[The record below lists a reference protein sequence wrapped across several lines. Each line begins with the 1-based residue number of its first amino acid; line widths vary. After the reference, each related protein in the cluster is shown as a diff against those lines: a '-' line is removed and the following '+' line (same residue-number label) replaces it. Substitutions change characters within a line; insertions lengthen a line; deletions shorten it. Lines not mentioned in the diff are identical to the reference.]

1 MYIINSNAMKMRTAH
16 TFSRLLILACLVLGY
31 SSTLSAQADFVG
43 NVPATPINPNIP
55 FSVTIELQ
63 SSAQLVD
70 AAEVHLTFDTSILQV
85 TNLSL
90 GTTNTL
96 TSFVGPVFDNS
107 TGTIDYA
114 GGIPLVIGSPAPPV
128 DANFDVLVI
137 EFQASQPG
145 TTSLNY
151 VDPNPPFALT
161 VAYLAGVDVLN
172 EPDPIELTIVGANGD
187 PVADFTATPNPA
199 ETDQIISF
207 NASTSSDP
215 DDDPLT
221 YEWNFGDGTTGNG
234 QTIDH
239 AYTAADTYNVVLTVD
254 DGNGGSDTENIL
266 VVVNTPTVTTYVIAA
281 SAGPNGSISPDG
293 DTPVSAGGDQ
303 TFTITPET
311 GYEVDDVLVNGTSVG
326 AVTSYDFTEVQAS
339 ASISATFKLAAFDP
353 IYVNCGGGEVS
364 TGGITFLAD
373 TGFTGGTA
381 FPNSPGQV
389 TTLANTDF
397 TNTSDDEIYRKER
410 FGDYSYDFNVPNG
423 EYIVDLYIAEIFQ
436 GILNPPVNAVPGKR
450 IFDVNIEGNALEL
463 DDFDALNPDA
473 GGAFNPATGLI
484 KTFVV
489 TVTDGI
495 LTIATTTV
503 QDNAKLSAIGIRAN
517 DGSANSAP
525 SITTINPITVDQGD
539 TIAQAITAN
548 DADGISEFQIK
559 ITNDADDSVVP
570 SSSYTLVQNGDSADF
585 EWITLVGDAGDYT
598 ATVLAFDGKDVAS
611 TTFAINIGIGSN
623 EAPTIDAIADIEVKE
638 NESIT
643 IPIKVTDDTDTSAS
657 IVIYDK
663 SINTTPVNTNTVP
676 YTSGGT
682 IAGYTFLEN
691 PAGSGNYILSF
702 ASGIPDS
709 RSYFARVTA
718 NDGVNPEVTETF
730 IIDVAHPVSNDA
742 NIASVLDA
750 TTFSDPLPWYGNNPG
765 TNAEGTFTVSIE
777 NSGTNIG
784 YIEAGEF
791 VEYLIDVPAAG
802 LYEIKFTSA
811 NGSGVNGSSTDITVF
826 EEGNATAI
834 GSVTVPK
841 AGWSAYKDFITTVA
855 FANSGLQTLRLEFDG
870 GVNTQKLEFSP
881 STQNTAPTVVI
892 STPADGIALTTG
904 TTLNFSGT
912 ANDFQDGDLSSTISW
927 TSDIDG
933 ELGVGA
939 DITAPLTTV
948 GTHIITAEATDSDA
962 SPLTGTATVTL
973 VVTETDPSCNVSFRV
988 NAGGPTLLGNSG
1000 IFEEDQAASG
1010 ADAGSSANPGLP
1022 SPYID
1027 LDAPAIDKTFGSL
1040 TPLVSNTTGYP
1051 DFLFQTE
1058 RYSPA
1063 TNPDNMKWSFPTGNG
1078 IFEVKILFNEN
1089 WANENAQPQN
1099 NRIFNVL
1106 VEESLIL
1113 ENYRPSGP
1121 TGADFNVAKVE
1132 SYTATVTDGI
1142 LNIDFEKI
1150 SENPSVKG
1158 FDICFISDLPN
1169 EAPEVTITAPANGAN
1184 VIRGASIPLTATATD
1199 TENGDISDTIEWL
1212 SSDTEFGTDATNNV
1226 GSSINGQFV
1235 KPGPQ
1240 TLTANVFDLDNA
1252 LGTDVITVNVSSPE
1266 VVFTAPNEGDDLSSL
1281 TVSVTVDPTS
1291 VLFDNT
1297 EHFHFYINPP
1307 DINNLDSEK
1316 RISTAGSS
1324 ATTFEFNESSGL
1336 LAKDGAGNGIV
1347 EGPNTILVFVADKDH
1362 VQFPNPE
1369 AMDMVNFTVTLPD
1382 TTLPTISCLD
1392 NIVVGNDAGVCGAIV
1407 DFDAPVGEDNL
1418 PGATTMQI
1426 AGPESGDVFA
1436 IGETTVTFE
1445 VEDAAG
1451 NKAQCSFT
1459 VTVNDTEAPE
1469 VTCPPNI
1476 SVTSL
1481 DGSPMM
1487 IEDIG
1492 MASASDNC
1500 PGILEVTGEVKET
1513 GDPIPT
1519 VFPVGTTII
1528 RWSTVDAAG
1537 IPGFC
1542 DQSITVNFTPS
1553 TSKEITAFTLADQ
1566 VGPTVISGNSIA
1578 LDMPAGSD
1586 VTNLVPASLV
1596 FSAGAS
1602 IEPGTDVARNFS
1614 GAVEYT
1620 VTAQDDSEKVWTV
1633 DVTVLPDTTPPT
1645 ITCPGNIVVDTDAGV
1660 CGAAVAF
1667 SDPVGEDDLEGAVT
1681 NQIAGPAS
1689 GDVFPVGE
1697 TTVAFEVEDAAG
1709 NKTQCSFTVTVEDNE
1724 APEVT
1729 CPPSITVTSLDGSPM
1744 MIEDIGMATAMDNCD
1759 GVLPTN
1765 GLILGSGDPIP
1776 NVFPV
1781 GTTVIQWSTT
1791 DEAGNPA
1798 FCNQS
1803 ITVNFTASSE
1813 KEITAFTLAG
1823 QVGPTTIN
1831 GSTISLTMPIG
1842 SDVTNLVPTSLIFS
1856 AGASIEP
1863 GTGVARDF
1871 SNMIEYT
1878 VTAQDNSAKVW
1889 TVDVT
1894 VLEDTTPP
1902 TITCPGDIVVDNDS
1916 GICGAAV
1923 AFSDPVGEDDLE
1935 GAVTTQ
1941 IAGPSSGAI
1950 FPIGETTVTFEV
1962 EDAAG
1967 NKEQCSFIVTVNDTE
1982 APVAV
1987 CSDTTIQLNA
1997 SGNATINASALGSAS
2012 SDACGIASI
2021 TASKI
2026 TFTAADLGANSVT
2039 LTVTDLSGNESTCT
2053 SIVTVEAASVGNT
2066 QLTVLDATTD
2076 EPLFDL
2082 VDGMVIKKS
2091 DIGNTPLG
2099 VIFNA
2104 SFNPNGVFFKLSG
2117 PITQNRGEGQTPPYS
2132 LFGDIGTNIL
2142 GKPFPVGNYTLSAN
2156 PASGPTIVVNFEVTD
2171 VDPACE
2177 NFDLAVSTSS
2187 DPTTCNG
2194 SDGEIVMSTTGSTA
2208 LPVTYSWSHDAN
2220 LSGNTAM
2227 DLEAGTYSVTASD
2240 GAGCSETV
2248 TITLDGPPLPTVTLA
2263 PFANVLETASSFALT
2278 GGLPAGGT
2286 YSGQG
2291 VTSNTFDP
2299 SIGTGSYSI
2308 TYTYTDGDGCS
2319 NSASRNILVTS
2330 ETANAALI
2338 VLDARDDTELFALT
2352 DGIQINKSVIGEIPL
2367 GVIYNTN
2374 LNPNGVAFKLTG
2386 PITQNRFEGPA
2397 PHSLFGDIGV
2407 NIVGKIFPVGNYTL
2421 VANPKNGPTITI
2433 NFTVV
2438 EGNPLCDD
2446 MNVAVQ
2452 SKVNPSTCGGSDGA
2466 IVLSITG
2473 AVQPYTY
2480 SWSHNNSLQSSSA
2493 AGLTAGT
2500 YTVTVTDANGCS
2512 DEVTTSISDP
2522 AGPNVTLA
2530 MFDSVM
2536 DTEDAFDLSGG
2547 MPVGGTYS
2555 GEGVS
2560 NGMFDPAVG
2569 AGTYAI
2575 TYSYT
2580 DPNTG
2585 CDGSAV
2591 RNITVTTVNA
2601 ELSVLSFTL
2610 VNANTNADI
2619 LTLTSGTVIAIG
2631 DLPTTN
2637 LNIRANTTMDVGSVS
2652 FTLTGAQ
2659 SHGSLENVAPYAL
2672 FGDSP
2677 AGDYVGNEFITGNYV
2692 VSATPHSLNG
2702 GAGVSG
2708 TSLTIG
2714 FTLEEASIS
2723 AKAVREMTISPNP
2736 ADKEATLLFETPK
2749 RVSTINVYDSTGRLA
2764 KTFIGNPGE
2773 EITIRQ
2779 IPVQD
2784 LPPGTYFVR
2793 TIDINGKELQQQMAI
2808 KR

>member
-1 MYIINSNAMKMRTAH
+1 MKMRTAH
-16 TFSRLLILACLVLGY
+16 TFSKLLVLVCLVLGY

-43 NVPATPINPNIP
+43 TVQTGPLNTTTP
-55 FSVTIELQ
+55 FSVTVELQ

-85 TNLSL
+85 TSLSL
-90 GTTNTL
+90 GTNNTL
-96 TSFVGPVFDNS
+96 TSFVGPDFDNS
-107 TGTIDYA
+107 AGTIDYA
-114 GGIPLVIGSPAPPV
+114 GGIPLVIGSTAPPV

-137 EFQASQPG
+137 EFQASQTG

-151 VDPNPPFALT
+151 VDPDPPFALT

-172 EPDPIELTIVGANGD
+172 EPDPIALTIVGANGD

-215 DDDPLT
+215 DDDLLT
-221 YEWNFGDGTTGNG
+221 YEWDFGDGTTGNG

-239 AYTAADTYNVVLTVD
+239 AYTAADTYNVVLTVT
-254 DGNGGSDTENIL
+254 DGNGGSDTENIQ
-266 VVVNTPTVTTYVIAA
+266 VVVNAPTVTTYVIAA
-281 SAGPNGSISPDG
+281 SAGPNGSISPNG
-293 DTPVSAGGDQ
+293 DTAVIAGGNQ
-303 TFTITPET
+303 IFTITPES
-311 GYEVDDVLVNGTSVG
+311 GYEIDDVLVGGISQG
-326 AVTSYDFTEVQAS
+326 PLTSYEFMNVS
-339 ASISATFKLAAFDP
+339 APGTIAATFKLAAFDP

-381 FPNSPGQV
+381 FPTNQEQV

-397 TNTSDDEIYRKER
+397 ANTSDDEIYRKER
-410 FGDYSYDFNVPNG
+410 FGDYSYNFNVPNG
-423 EYIVDLYIAEIFQ
+423 DYIVDLYIAEIFQ
-436 GILNPPVNAVPGKR
+436 GVLNAPSNAIPGKR
-450 IFDVNIEGNALEL
+450 IFNVNIEGNAIEL
-463 DDFDALNPDA
+463 DNFDALNPNS
-473 GGAFNPATGLI
+473 GGAFAPATGLI

-489 TVTDGI
+489 TITDGV
-495 LTIATTTV
+495 LTIATTTLV
-503 QDNAKLSAIGIRAN
+503 DNAKLSAIGIRAN

-525 SITTINPITVDQGD
+525 AITTINDITVDQGD
-539 TIAQAITAN
+539 TISQAIAAS
-548 DADGISEFQIK
+548 DVDGITEFQLK

-570 SSSYTLVQNGDSADF
+570 SSSYTLTPNGNSADF
-585 EWITLVGDAGDYT
+585 EWITVAGDAGEYT
-598 ATVLAFDGKDVAS
+598 ATLLAFDGKDVTS
-611 TTFAINIGIGSN
+611 TTFAISIGVGN
-623 EAPTIDAIADIEVKE
+623 NAAPTIGAIADIEVKE

-643 IPIKVTDDTDTSAS
+643 IPITVTDDTDTSAS

-663 SINTTPVNTNTVP
+663 SINTTPANTNTVP

-691 PAGSGNYILSF
+691 PAGSGNYVLSF

-709 RSYFARVTA
+709 RSYFARITA
-718 NDGVNPEVTETF
+718 NDGVNPAVTETF

-742 NIASVLDA
+742 NTPSVLDA
-750 TTFSDPLPWYGNNPG
+750 TTFSNPLPWYGNSPG

-784 YIEAGEF
+784 YIENGDF
-791 VEYLIDVPAAG
+791 VEYLIDVPEAG
-802 LYEIKFTSA
+802 LYEVKFTSA
-811 NGSGVNGSSTDITVF
+811 NGSGADGSSTDITMF
-826 EEGNATAI
+826 EEGNPTDI
-834 GSVTVPK
+834 GFVTVPK
-841 AGWSAYKDFITTVA
+841 AGWSNYKDFTKTVA
-855 FANSGLQTLRLEFDG
+855 FAASGPQTLRLEFDG

-881 STQNTAPTVVI
+881 STVNTAPVVTI
-892 STPADGIALTTG
+892 ETPADGIALTTG

-912 ANDFQDGDLSSTISW
+912 ANDFQDGDLSSTIVW

-933 ELGVGA
+933 QLGVGA
-939 DITAPLTTV
+939 DITAALSTI
-948 GTHIITAEATDSDA
+948 GTHIITAETTDSDA

-973 VVTETDPSCNVSFRV
+973 VVTEIDPSCDARFRV

-1000 IFEEDQAASG
+1000 DFEEDQAASG
-1010 ADAGSSANPGLP
+1010 ADAGSSANPGTP
-1022 SPYID
+1022 SPYVN
-1027 LDAPAIDKTFGSL
+1027 LDAPAMDKTFGSL

-1058 RYSPA
+1058 RYSTVA
-1063 TNPDNMKWSFPTGNG
+1063 NPDNMNWSFPTGDG
-1078 IFEVKILFNEN
+1078 IFDVKILFNEN
-1089 WANENAQPQN
+1089 WNGEGGDP
-1099 NRIFNVL
+1099 RVFD
-1106 VEESLIL
+1106 VEIEGDIALDD
-1113 ENYRPSGP
+1113 YRPSVDG
-1121 TGADFNVAKVE
+1121 TQINVAKVE
-1132 SYTATVTDGI
+1132 TYRATVRDGI
-1142 LNIDFEKI
+1142 LNVNFLKGTQ
-1150 SENPSVKG
+1150 NPSVKG

-1169 EAPEVTITAPANGAN
+1169 EAPEVTITAPADGAN

-1226 GSSINGQFV
+1226 GSSVNGQFV

-1240 TLTANVFDLDNA
+1240 TLTANVFDLEGE
-1252 LGTDVITVNVSSPE
+1252 LGTDQITVNVSSPE
-1266 VVFTAPNEGDDLSSL
+1266 VVFTAPSEGDDLSSL
-1281 TVSVTVDPTS
+1281 TVNVTVDPTS

-1307 DINNLDSEK
+1307 DIDNLDSEK

-1347 EGPNTILVFVADKDH
+1347 EGQNTILVFVADKDH
-1362 VQFPNPE
+1362 VQFPNSG
-1369 AMDMVNFTVTLPD
+1369 AMDMITFTVTLPD
-1382 TTLPTISCLD
+1382 TTPPTITCPD
-1392 NIVVGNDAGVCGAIV
+1392 NIVVDNDAGVCGAV
-1407 DFDAPVGEDNL
+1407 VAFSAPVGEDNL
-1418 PGATTMQI
+1418 PGAITRQVD
-1426 AGPESGDVFA
+1426 GPSSGDTFP

-1451 NKAQCSFT
+1451 NKEQCSFTVTVNDTEAPKVMCPPNISVTSLDGSSIPIADIGMATASDNCGGVLSVTGVIKGTNNAIPAVFPVGTTIIVWSTVDEASNVGLCEQSITVNYTPSTAKDITAFTLAGQVGATTIVGNTISLDMPAGSDVGNLVPASLVFSAGASIEPGTNVARDFSGSVDYTVTAQDNSQKIWTVDVTVLPDSTPPTITCPGDIVVDNDAGECGAAVAFNAPVGEDNLPGAITSQIDGPSSGDTFPIGETTVTFEVEDAAGNKEQCSFT

-1492 MASASDNC
+1492 FATASDNC
-1500 PGILEVTGEVKET
+1500 PGILEVTGEVRDT
-1513 GDPIPT
+1513 GNPIPNI
-1519 VFPVGTTII
+1519 FPVGTTII
-1528 RWSTVDAAG
+1528 RWSTVDSNG

-1542 DQSITVNFTPS
+1542 DQSITVSFTPS
-1553 TSKEITAFTLADQ
+1553 TEKEITAFTLAGQ
-1566 VGPTVISGNSIA
+1566 VGATTISGSTIS
-1578 LDMPAGSD
+1578 LTMPIGSD
-1586 VTNLVPASLV
+1586 VSNLVPASLV

-1602 IEPGTDVARNFS
+1602 IEPGTN
-1614 GAVEYT
+1614 
-1620 VTAQDDSEKVWTV
+1620 
-1633 DVTVLPDTTPPT
+1633 
-1645 ITCPGNIVVDTDAGV
+1645 
-1660 CGAAVAF
+1660 
-1667 SDPVGEDDLEGAVT
+1667 
-1681 NQIAGPAS
+1681 
-1689 GDVFPVGE
+1689 
-1697 TTVAFEVEDAAG
+1697 
-1709 NKTQCSFTVTVEDNE
+1709 
-1724 APEVT
+1724 
-1729 CPPSITVTSLDGSPM
+1729 
-1744 MIEDIGMATAMDNCD
+1744 
-1759 GVLPTN
+1759 
-1765 GLILGSGDPIP
+1765 
-1776 NVFPV
+1776 
-1781 GTTVIQWSTT
+1781 
-1791 DEAGNPA
+1791 
-1798 FCNQS
+1798 
-1803 ITVNFTASSE
+1803 
-1813 KEITAFTLAG
+1813 
-1823 QVGPTTIN
+1823 
-1831 GSTISLTMPIG
+1831 
-1842 SDVTNLVPTSLIFS
+1842 
-1856 AGASIEP
+1856 
-1863 GTGVARDF
+1863 VARDF
-1871 SNMIEYT
+1871 SDLIEYT
-1878 VTAQDNSAKVW
+1878 VTAQDNSEKVW
-1889 TVDVT
+1889 TVNVT

-1902 TITCPGDIVVDNDS
+1902 TITCPGDIVVANDT
-1916 GICGAAV
+1916 GVCGAAV
-1923 AFSDPVGEDDLE
+1923 AFSDPVGEDDLP
-1935 GAVTTQ
+1935 GAITKQ
-1941 IAGPSSGAI
+1941 IAGPSSGDT

-1967 NKEQCSFIVTVNDTE
+1967 NKEQCSFTVTVNDTE

-1997 SGNATINASALGSAS
+1997 SGTATINANILGSAS
-2012 SDACGIASI
+2012 SDNCGIASI
-2021 TASKI
+2021 TSSKT
-2026 TFTAADLGANSVT
+2026 TFTAADLGANIIT
-2039 LTVTDLSGNESTCT
+2039 LTVTDLSGTQSTCT
-2053 SIVTVEAASVGNT
+2053 SVVTVEAASVGNT

-2082 VDGMVIKKS
+2082 VDGLVIKKS

-2099 VIFNA
+2099 IIFNA

-2132 LFGDIGTNIL
+2132 LFGDIGVDIQ
-2142 GKPFPVGNYTLSAN
+2142 GMPFPVGNYTLSAN
-2156 PASGPTIVVNFEVTD
+2156 PKVGPTIVVNFEVTD

-2177 NFDLAVSTSS
+2177 NFDLAVSSS
-2187 DPTTCNG
+2187 TDPTTCNG
-2194 SDGEIVMSTTGSTA
+2194 TDGEIVVNTTGSTS

-2220 LSGNTAM
+2220 LSGNTATG
-2227 DLEAGTYSVTASD
+2227 LEEGTYSVTASD

-2291 VTSNTFDP
+2291 VTNNTFDP
-2299 SIGTGSYSI
+2299 SIGPGSYSI
-2308 TYTYTDGDGCS
+2308 TYTYTDGEGCS

-2352 DGIQINKSVIGEIPL
+2352 DGLQINKSTIGEIPL

-2374 LNPNGVAFKLTG
+2374 LNPNGVSFKLTG
-2386 PITQNRFEGPA
+2386 PLTQNRFEGPA

-2407 NIVGKIFPVGNYTL
+2407 NIIGKVFPVGNYTL
-2421 VANPKNGPTITI
+2421 VANPNNGPAITV
-2433 NFTVV
+2433 NFSVV

-2446 MNVAVQ
+2446 MNITVQ

-2480 SWSHNNSLQSSSA
+2480 SWSHDNSLQSSSA

-2500 YTVTVTDANGCS
+2500 YSVTVTDANGCS
-2512 DEVTTSISDP
+2512 DEVMTSLSDP

-2536 DTEDAFDLSGG
+2536 DTEDAFDLTGG

-2560 NGMFDPAVG
+2560 DGMFDPSVG

-2580 DPNTG
+2580 DSNTG

-2610 VNANTNADI
+2610 VNANTSADI
-2619 LTLTSGTVIAIG
+2619 LTLTSGAVIAIG

-2637 LNIRANTTMDVGSVS
+2637 LNIRANTTADVGSVS

-2659 SHGSLENVAPYAL
+2659 SHGSLENVEPYAL

-2677 AGDYVGNEFITGNYV
+2677 AGVYVGNEFITGNYV

-2702 GAGVSG
+2702 GGGATG
-2708 TSLTIG
+2708 TALTIG
-2714 FTLEEASIS
+2714 FTLQEATLS

-2736 ADKEATLLFETPK
+2736 VDKVATLLFETPK

-2764 KTFIGNPGE
+2764 KTFVGEVGE

-2784 LPPGTYFVR
+2784 LPSGTYFVR
-2793 TIDINGKELQQQMAI
+2793 TIDASGKELQQQMAI